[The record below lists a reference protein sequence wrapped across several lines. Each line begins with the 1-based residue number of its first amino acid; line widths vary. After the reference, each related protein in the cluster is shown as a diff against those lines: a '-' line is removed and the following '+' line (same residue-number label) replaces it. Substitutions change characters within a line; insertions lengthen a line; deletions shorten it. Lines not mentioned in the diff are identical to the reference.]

1 MAYDEN
7 NFDQVGELL
16 GTLKRVE
23 PPGDFDVRVR
33 ARIAQ
38 GRPAASRSWPFVLA
52 RVGVPAAVLMA
63 LGGYFG
69 WNALNQPVNVPIV
82 VEVQQQ
88 APSEEPPVQ
97 PQIDRPAA
105 EPENLVATR
114 DGIPV
119 VNSVP
124 AGPGVR
130 PTDSV
135 RPTSEPDGGSVDF
148 GVSPSKRI
156 LPRGLDPDREIK
168 DANIAG
174 NSRSS
179 AREVLGM
186 LGILASCS
194 ASSCRV
200 NSVSANSVAGSSGIK
215 AGDVIEAVDGRP
227 VNGTATFSGQFSAG
241 NVRIRRNGSLMNVA
255 LRP

>member
-1 MAYDEN
+1 MGHDES
-7 NFDQVGELL
+7 NFDKVGELL

-33 ARIAQ
+33 ARIVQ
-38 GRPAASRSWPFVLA
+38 GCPAASRSWPLVLA
-52 RVGVPAAVLMA
+52 RVGVPAALLIA

-69 WNALNQPVNVPIV
+69 WHALNQPVNIPSVAEVNVSAP
-82 VEVQQQ
+82 VERP
-88 APSEEPPVQ
+88 AVQ
-97 PQIDRPAA
+97 PQIERPAV
-105 EPENLVATR
+105 EPENLLATR
-114 DGIPV
+114 DGLPV

-135 RPTSEPDGGSVDF
+135 RPASEPDGGSMDF

-168 DANIAG
+168 NANIAG

-179 AREVLGM
+179 AREVLGI
-186 LGILASCS
+186 LGISASCS
-194 ASSCRV
+194 ASGCRV
-200 NSVSANSVAGSSGIK
+200 NSVFANSVAGNSGIRT
-215 AGDVIEAVDGRP
+215 GDVIESVDGRS
-227 VNGTATFSGQFSAG
+227 VNGTATFGGQFTAG
-241 NVRIRRNGSLMNVA
+241 SVRIRRDGAVINVT